1 MAWQHQHFSI
11 SYVLTYNTSL
21 VRPAAVDD
29 FVICR
34 IAPYGQVI
42 ALPSRRLVRPAADDD
57 FVMCLNTPY
66 GQVLVLANQFLVGP
80 AADDDFLMC

>member
-1 MAWQHQHFSI
+1 M
-11 SYVLTYNTSL
+11 
-21 VRPAAVDD
+21 RPAAV
-29 FVICR
+29 
-34 IAPYGQVI
+34 
-42 ALPSRRLVRPAADDD
+42 DD